1 MTLRG
6 SLFQIYT
13 LTENFIV
20 KKETAAYKTSCG
32 ESRDGSLFQIY
43 TLMASFIVKKER

>member
-20 KKETAAYKTSCG
+20 KKEGGRIKHPAMSS
-32 ESRDGSLFQIY
+32 EMEVFSR
-43 TLMASFIVKKER
+43 FIR